1 MNGYVQPTKESYNF
15 NYFVR
20 IRDIESD
27 EIIDYWESKVIIESS
42 KKNPYEDF
50 WTLANKMR
58 RKYLSK
64 NPTHK
69 YYIETS
75 TYGIAGE
82 EE

>member
-1 MNGYVQPTKESYNF
+1 MNGYVQAEKIPYRF

-27 EIIDYWESKVIIESS
+27 EIIDEWESKVIIESS

-50 WTLANKMR
+50 WTLANQMR
-58 RKYLSK
+58 KKYLSK
-64 NPTHK
+64 NSTHK
-69 YYIETS
+69 YYIEAS
-75 TYGIAGE
+75 NYAIAGE